1 MESIAVLPDRQFQV
15 MKLQRRLYRAIFV
28 AVISE
33 ESLFF
38 SISYAHLLHTHYIF
52 SHFIAWLT
60 VFIQLI
66 LKVPIEFLV
75 SVKVT
80 LFWYV
85 MPNVSEE
92 LAASNFS
99 LASSY
104 PQMELSS

>member
-1 MESIAVLPDRQFQV
+1 
-15 MKLQRRLYRAIFV
+15 MKLQRRLYRAIFF

-33 ESLFF
+33 ESVFL
-38 SISYAHLLHTHYIF
+38 SISYGHLIHTNYMF

-60 VFIQLI
+60 VFVWLI
-66 LKVPIEFLV
+66 MNVPIEVLV

-85 MPNVSEE
+85 MPCSPGTEETNVSEE